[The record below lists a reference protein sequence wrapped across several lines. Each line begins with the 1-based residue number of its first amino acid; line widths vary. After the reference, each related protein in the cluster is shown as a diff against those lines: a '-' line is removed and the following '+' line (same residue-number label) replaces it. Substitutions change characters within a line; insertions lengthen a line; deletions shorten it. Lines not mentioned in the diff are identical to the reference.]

1 MSNELTLEQMKAELQ
16 CQRNLLSDEISL
28 ALKKQS
34 SVEDLTPAQQALIE
48 RQIETVAQ
56 LLMCQV
62 LEKLINELTNRITP

>member
-62 LEKLINELTNRITP
+62 LEKLINELANRITP